1 MMKSVERRMTM
12 NTELEMLQ
20 QAVGDADTAIANAIG
35 DVDYDAFAEANEE
48 YNEAKEALKRYEEGY
63 D

>member
-1 MMKSVERRMTM
+1 M

-35 DVDYDAFAEANEE
+35 DVDHDAFAEANEE

>member
-35 DVDYDAFAEANEE
+35 DVDHDAFAEANEE